1 VLEDRQP
8 ELADFLRDQ
17 GIAPLTPEEREVLAA
32 FRNRFPA
39 QTDGVEQVVEAIKKL

>member
-1 VLEDRQP
+1 
-8 ELADFLRDQ
+8 
-17 GIAPLTPEEREVLAA
+17 EREVLAA

>member
-1 VLEDRQP
+1 
-8 ELADFLRDQ
+8 
-17 GIAPLTPEEREVLAA
+17 A